1 MTKIKTHLSTLLLTL
16 WVTTIAA
23 HAKSIEDVFTDYL
36 AIRETDPAGFW
47 AMVVSISLLFF
58 LAFGLMFLTLSYY
71 FKPPFKKK

>member
-1 MTKIKTHLSTLLLTL
+1 MKKTTLQLASLLISL
-16 WVTTIAA
+16 WVSTIAV

-47 AMVVSISLLFF
+47 AMVVSISLLFA
-58 LAFGLMFLTLSYY
+58 LAFGLMILTLSYY